1 MHLVKE
7 PSMTEFVGK
16 SEASSGDKKEIKS
29 LNYRLSIACLFLALI
44 GVVGL
49 DQISKIQAEKEL
61 MVWSDAKDL
70 DQYQGK
76 RVPLLAIGERPPAN
90 PKDGRFFIS
99 LNLNYVRNQG
109 AAWGAFSKI
118 ADNIRVP
125 FFYGVTVVA
134 VFMIFFFLKTTPKEH
149 RLARYALT
157 LILSGAI
164 GNFIDRIRLG
174 YVIDWI
180 DVNWN
185 ILGWRYY
192 FPNFN
197 VADSAITTGVTFL
210 LIDMLILEAIRQ
222 KKRGSLQEE
231 TATVEQS

>member
-1 MHLVKE
+1 
-7 PSMTEFVGK
+7 MTEFVGK